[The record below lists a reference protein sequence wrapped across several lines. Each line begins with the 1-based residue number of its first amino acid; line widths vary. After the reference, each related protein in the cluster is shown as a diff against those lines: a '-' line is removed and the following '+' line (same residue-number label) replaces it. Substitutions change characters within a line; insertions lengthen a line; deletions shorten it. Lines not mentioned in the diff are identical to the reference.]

1 MATGR
6 ASTLVYD
13 DIRAKIIAGELHSG
27 TGLIETDLAEQYGVS
42 RSTVKKA
49 LLMLEGENL
58 VSIELNKGAKVRTY
72 SLEEVLEYL
81 EVRGALEG
89 LIASLATQVISAED
103 IVALSKCFEEMQA
116 SAENQ
121 TIMECSKHN
130 QEFHE
135 IIYNACPN
143 RTLVNI
149 TVTLKN
155 QMSKYNAKTI
165 LVPGR
170 RKQSLSEHKS
180 ILEAISAGES
190 TKAET
195 LMRNH
200 IANVR
205 KVFEEYYELLF

>member
-1 MATGR
+1 MAAGR
-6 ASTLVYD
+6 ASTFVYE
-13 DIRAKIIAGELHSG
+13 DIRTKIIAGELPSG
-27 TGLIETDLAEQYGVS
+27 AGLVEMDLAEQYGVS

-58 VSIELNKGAKVRTY
+58 VSIELNKGAKVRSY

-89 LIASLATQVISAED
+89 LIASLAAKVISSED
-103 IVALSKCFEEMQA
+103 ISSLYRCFEEMQA
-116 SAENQ
+116 YVESQTLIEYSKCNQ
-121 TIMECSKHN
+121 K
-130 QEFHE
+130 FHDF
-135 IIYNACPN
+135 IYRACPN

-149 TVTLKN
+149 TITLKN

-165 LVPGR
+165 LIPER
-170 RKQSLSEHKS
+170 RKQSLLEHKS
-180 ILEAISAGES
+180 ILEAISARES
-190 TKAET
+190 ERTEI

-205 KVFEEYYELLF
+205 RTFEEYYELLF